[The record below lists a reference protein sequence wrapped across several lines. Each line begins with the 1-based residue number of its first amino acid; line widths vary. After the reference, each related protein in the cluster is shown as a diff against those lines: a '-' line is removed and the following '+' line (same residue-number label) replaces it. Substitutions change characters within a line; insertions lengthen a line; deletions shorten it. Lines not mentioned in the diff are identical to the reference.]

1 MKKKSF
7 LVTGGSGFIGTNF
20 CEIVSKKHKVLN
32 IDKLTYCSVP
42 EKYKINFNKN
52 YKFNKVDLAQ
62 IRRVFKIMNKNKF
75 DYLVNFASETHVDR
89 SIENP
94 RMFIK
99 KNIDSNLLL
108 IDIIRLLFVEKK
120 LKKNFKFIHISTDEV
135 YGSKFKPVNE
145 NGKLLPNSPYASSKA
160 SIDLFL
166 RSYGKTYNFPYI
178 ICRPSNNFGPYQFPE
193 KLIPTVISKILNNK
207 KIPVYGNGENLREW
221 TYVKDT
227 CNAILNL
234 SLNSKIHEVYNI
246 GSGIRISNIN
256 LIKIIL
262 KELGI
267 PKNQIKNHLEFV
279 RDRPGHDVSYSL
291 NSKKLKKKLK
301 YFSFNKKKIEEKLK
315 ETVKWYLKNT
325 KWLDY
330 CFKKFDGRRIG

>member
-7 LVTGGSGFIGTNF
+7 LVAGGSGFIGTNF
-20 CEIVSKKHKVLN
+20 CEIVSKKHKVFN

-42 EKYKINFNKN
+42 EKYKKNFKEN
-52 YKFNKVDLAQ
+52 YKFNKIDLEQKRRLYQ
-62 IRRVFKIMNKNKF
+62 IISKNKF
-75 DYLVNFASETHVDR
+75 DYLINFASETHVDR

-94 RMFIK
+94 RTFIK
-99 KNIDSNLLL
+99 KNIDSNLSL
-108 IDIIRLLFVEKK
+108 IDTINKLFIEKK

-166 RSYGKTYNFPYI
+166 RSYGKTYKFPYI

-207 KIPVYGNGENLREW
+207 KIPLYGNGENLREW
-221 TYVKDT
+221 IFVKDT

-234 SLNSKIHEVYNI
+234 SLNSKNHEIYNI
-246 GSGIRISNIN
+246 GSGVRISNIN

-262 KELGI
+262 IELGI
-267 PKNQIKNHLEFV
+267 PKSKFKNHLEFV
-279 RDRPGHDVSYSL
+279 HDRPGHDMSYSL

-301 YFSFNKKKIEEKLK
+301 NFNFNQKNIEEKLK
-315 ETVKWYLKNT
+315 KTVKWYLKNT

-330 CFKKFDGRRIG
+330 CFKRFDGKRIG